1 MNTFVKGISVALL
14 LVLSAAAGFFAYKST
29 QYDFKTLDNSTYRW
43 ADLDDSWVIVNYFA
57 PWCAPCLREMPELN
71 ALNQQ
76 LPANTH
82 LFAINYDVQ
91 TLEQMQEMKTR
102 FSIEL
107 PLIVS
112 EPNTQLPMEKPPYL
126 PATFIIGPSGK
137 VVDTVLG
144 EVSADML
151 KERIAILKNA
161 S

>member
-1 MNTFVKGISVALL
+1 MNTFVKGTSVALL

-43 ADLDDSWVIVNYFA
+43 ADLDGSWVIVNYFA

-71 ALNQQ
+71 ALSQQ
-76 LPANTH
+76 LPVNTH

-91 TLEQMQEMKTR
+91 TLEQMQEMKVR

-112 EPNTQLPMEKPPYL
+112 EPNTRLPMEKPPYL
-126 PATFIIGPSGK
+126 PATFIIGPSGQ

-151 KERIAILKNA
+151 KERLAKLKNA

>member
-1 MNTFVKGISVALL
+1 
-14 LVLSAAAGFFAYKST
+14 
-29 QYDFKTLDNSTYRW
+29 
-43 ADLDDSWVIVNYFA
+43 
-57 PWCAPCLREMPELN
+57 MPELN
-71 ALNQQ
+71 ALSQQ

-82 LFAINYDVQ
+82 LFAINYDTQ
-91 TLEQMQEMKTR
+91 TLEQMQEMKMR

-151 KERIAILKNA
+151 KERLAILKNA